1 MEIAIL
7 SIPFI
12 TALVLLLFFRKET
25 VWWEYVILLAPSILM
40 YFLIRFVIVSAETSS
55 TEYLGAYA
63 SKIYHYDEWDEWI
76 HRTCTRQVYAGT
88 DSKGHAKYRTETYD
102 CSYREYHPER
112 WEIEDNNGATFP
124 ISETEYKNLVKL
136 WQTPQHFID
145 MHRDYFR
152 IDGDAQYYEW
162 NKQKETIRDITYP
175 KTYKN
180 KIKVSKSIFNF
191 EEISKKEASGYGL
204 YEYPSVSENYRQN
217 SIIGYKLND
226 KKAVNEFNYINSVFG
241 EKYQFRTFLLF
252 YYNKD
257 ILVSEKQR
265 SYWVGGNKNEFII
278 CIGLD
283 SITNKIQWVNC
294 FSWMDEPRLEVYTE
308 QYINDQDSLDITDLG
323 LFLEKQIPSE
333 WKRKEFK
340 DFDYLKIELTT
351 GQYIGILIF
360 ILLYNIGISI
370 FIIKNDFKN

>member
-1 MEIAIL
+1 MD
-7 SIPFI
+7 
-12 TALVLLLFFRKET
+12 
-25 VWWEYVILLAPSILM
+25 YVN
-40 YFLIRFVIVSAETSS
+40 IRRYLKAE
-55 TEYLGAYA
+55 
-63 SKIYHYDEWDEWI
+63 
-76 HRTCTRQVYAGT
+76 
-88 DSKGHAKYRTETYD
+88 
-102 CSYREYHPER
+102 
-112 WEIEDNNGATFP
+112 
-124 ISETEYKNLVKL
+124 
-136 WQTPQHFID
+136 
-145 MHRDYFR
+145 
-152 IDGDAQYYEW
+152 
-162 NKQKETIRDITYP
+162 
-175 KTYKN
+175 
-180 KIKVSKSIFNF
+180 
-191 EEISKKEASGYGL
+191 
-204 YEYPSVSENYRQN
+204 
-217 SIIGYKLND
+217 
-226 KKAVNEFNYINSVFG
+226 NEFNYINSVFG

-283 SITNKIQWVNC
+283 SITNKIQWANC

-340 DFDYLKIELTT
+340 DFDYMKIELTT
-351 GQYIGILIF
+351 SQYIGILIF